1 MWRARSSRSRSSSV
15 RDDDGEC
22 NPGKGLQF
30 KRVYGPYKLSYDN
43 LPCLLLAWISTEAVR
58 TQSRELV
65 LEASLSE
72 FMRELGIYSTSG
84 EKYTRLRNHMNRLFH
99 CQAKLVYADEQG
111 KRFIASCFAD
121 RGEFW

>member
-15 RDDDGEC
+15 RDDDDEC
-22 NPGKGLQF
+22 NPGKRLQF
-30 KRVYGPYKLSYDN
+30 KRVYGPYKLPYDN

-72 FMRELGIYSTSG
+72 FMRELGICSTSG
-84 EKYTRLRNHMNRLFH
+84 EKYTRLRNQMNRLFH
-99 CQAKLVYADEQG
+99 CQAKLVYADEQE
-111 KRFIASCFAD
+111 KRFIASCVAD